1 METLRFT
8 DPIALRSPPGGFLET
23 PADVIAWLDAAG
35 TELSL
40 KRAFHVLRQRLGEAV
55 RHGSQ
60 GEADDIREQL
70 VRALNELKLT
80 R

>member
-1 METLRFT
+1 METLRFS
-8 DPIALRSPPGGFLET
+8 DPITLRYPPGGFLET

-35 TELSL
+35 TEFGL
-40 KRAFHVLRQRLGEAV
+40 KRAFHVLRERLGEAV

-60 GEADDIREQL
+60 GEADEVREQL
-70 VRALNELKLT
+70 VRALDELKLA